1 MTVQIKLN
9 ERHQKILQATIKHYI
24 ATAEPVGSKTL
35 LNQYKFTVSS
45 ATIRNVMGKLEKAGF
60 LYQPYTSAGRIPSD
74 SGYRVYVD
82 RLLSLSGHSKS
93 KKIPVDKFLDQTW
106 QYFSGSYDLIFQKV
120 AHILADLSGCI
131 ALITL
136 PQTMSAVLHHLQL
149 LQLPNKQIMLVM
161 VIDNYKTES
170 FVLDG
175 YQLGSESEDEDG
187 DYSPETIDRD
197 LEVLSNF
204 LTHKLK
210 GKSLKEIGLINW
222 QELDNEFRSYAS
234 FINGLVDKIKAKYL
248 TSRSQPILLQGFS
261 KLVQQPEFTQVEQ
274 IQILLNFL
282 EQEQEQLFPLVFNLN
297 KDDLSSDKV
306 NIRIGTENPLESMQS
321 CSLISA
327 YYSQDDCP
335 VGSVGII
342 GPTRLPYEHA
352 IALVE
357 STADY
362 LSEKL

>member
-1 MTVQIKLN
+1 MTVQITLN

-35 LNQYKFTVSS
+35 IDEYNFSVSS

-82 RLLSLSGHSKS
+82 QLINLDNTVKFPLN
-93 KKIPVDKFLDQTW
+93 KFLD
-106 QYFSGSYDLIFQKV
+106 YNIKNGFSRYEILFQK
-120 AHILADLSGCI
+120 ITNLLANLSGCI

-136 PQTMSAVLHHLQL
+136 PQIPSNILHHLQL
-149 LQLPNKQIMLVM
+149 LRLANDQIMLVM
-161 VIDNYKTES
+161 VIDNYQTES
-170 FVLDG
+170 VLLEYNALKILNDDD
-175 YQLGSESEDEDG
+175 SIEI
-187 DYSPETIDRD
+187 IDRE
-197 LEVLSNF
+197 LEILSNF
-204 LTHKLK
+204 LNHKLK
-210 GKSLKEIGLINW
+210 GQSLTEISNLDWSELNDDFQIYADFIKSLLT
-222 QELDNEFRSYAS
+222 
-234 FINGLVDKIKAKYL
+234 KIKSSYRLSNTA
-248 TSRSQPILLQGFS
+248 PILIQGFS
-261 KLVQQPEFTQVEQ
+261 QLVQQPEFSCIEQVKIILNLLEKEQ
-274 IQILLNFL
+274 DQLL
-282 EQEQEQLFPLVFNLN
+282 PLIFNI
-297 KDDLSSDKV
+297 SDFDNSWQKV
-306 NIRIGTENPLESMQS
+306 KIRIGSENPLESMQS

-327 YYSQDDCP
+327 YYYQGEYP

-342 GPTRLPYEHA
+342 GPTRIAYEQA